1 MEPTGVTWVVVADRE
16 QARIFEE
23 RGRGGPLR
31 ELEAFSLDAAD
42 DVEHK
47 RGQATVHDRFG
58 AGRHGSEERS
68 GLTED
73 DRRFARRVAEAL
85 EEASQCSAFDRLAVF
100 APARTLGLV
109 QETLSRPLSR
119 KLEVTE
125 PRYCVR
131 DDAEAVRGRL
141 RAARLRT

>member
-1 MEPTGVTWVVVADRE
+1 MEPGGVTWVVVADRE

-23 RGRGGPLR
+23 RGRGGPLH
-31 ELEAFSLDAAD
+31 ELEAFGLDATDSA
-42 DVEHK
+42 ERRH
-47 RGQATVHDRFG
+47 GQATVHDRFG
-58 AGRHGSEERS
+58 SGRHGSEERS
-68 GLTED
+68 GLTEG
-73 DRRFARRVAEAL
+73 DRRFARRVADAL

-131 DDAEAVRGRL
+131 DNAEAVRDRL
-141 RAARLRT
+141 RAARLRS